1 MERKEEENSDKTFIL
16 KLINVLQII
25 ACIIISILFFYN
37 EEVIKGVITLIITFI
52 LFAFINGFTDIIELL
67 DSINKKIK

>member
-1 MERKEEENSDKTFIL
+1 MEEKENSDKTFIL

-25 ACIIISILFFYN
+25 ACLIISILFFYN
-37 EEVIKGVITLIITFI
+37 EKTIQGAITLIITFI

>member
-1 MERKEEENSDKTFIL
+1 MEEKEEENSDKTFIL

-37 EEVIKGVITLIITFI
+37 EEAIKGVITLIITFI

>member
-1 MERKEEENSDKTFIL
+1 MEEKENSDKTFIL

-25 ACIIISILFFYN
+25 ACLIISILFFYN
-37 EEVIKGVITLIITFI
+37 EKTIQGAITLIITFI
-52 LFAFINGFTDIIELL
+52 LFAFIKGFTDIIELL

>member
-1 MERKEEENSDKTFIL
+1 MEEKEENNDKTFIL

-25 ACIIISILFFYN
+25 ACLIFAIISFSN
-37 EEVIKGVITLIITFI
+37 EKIIEGIMVLIVTFV
-52 LFAFINGFTDIIELL
+52 LFAFINGFADIIDLL

>member
-1 MERKEEENSDKTFIL
+1 MEEKEEENSDKTFIL

-25 ACIIISILFFYN
+25 ACIIISVLFFYN
-37 EEVIKGVITLIITFI
+37 EEAIKGAIALIITFI

>member
-1 MERKEEENSDKTFIL
+1 MEEKEEENSDKTFIL
-16 KLINVLQII
+16 KLINALQII

-37 EEVIKGVITLIITFI
+37 GKTIQGAITLIITFI

>member
-1 MERKEEENSDKTFIL
+1 MEEKEEENSDKTFIL
-16 KLINVLQII
+16 KLINALQII

-37 EEVIKGVITLIITFI
+37 GKTIQGAITLIITFI

-67 DSINKKIK
+67 DSINKK

>member
-1 MERKEEENSDKTFIL
+1 MEEKEEENSDKTFIL

-37 EEVIKGVITLIITFI
+37 EKTIQGAITLIITFI

>member
-37 EEVIKGVITLIITFI
+37 EEAIKGVITLIITFI